1 MRLSLSLDQIT
12 NLSIDG
18 HIDIKISGEMPNMN
32 EAIFVGYR
40 NVEICGLI
48 TNFNSMD
55 GSLFAR
61 ISIVDV
67 ELKKE
72 WLSCVR
78 SLYDINIIEGKI
90 LVITM
95 LDKLSEDSKWGD
107 IDILLNLI
115 DCESESI
122 DLISTVLAYISKK
135 EIKDKIKGQKA
146 FYKGVF
152 LRIAKGSN

>member
-18 HIDIKISGEMPNMN
+18 HIDIKISGEMPDMN
-32 EAIFVGYR
+32 EAIFVDYR
-40 NVEICGLI
+40 DVEIYGLVTKI
-48 TNFNSMD
+48 NSAN
-55 GSLFAR
+55 GIISVR
-61 ISIVDV
+61 IEIVDA

-78 SLYDINIIEGKI
+78 SLYEINLIEGKV

-95 LDKLSEDSKWGD
+95 LDKLSEGSKWGD

-115 DCESESI
+115 DCEKESL
-122 DLISTVLAYISKK
+122 DLISTFLAYISKK
-135 EIKDKIKGQKA
+135 DISDRVKGQTA
-146 FYKGVF
+146 FYKNVF
-152 LRIAKGSN
+152 LRTTKGSN

>member
-1 MRLSLSLDQIT
+1 MHLSLSLDQIT

-18 HIDIKISGEMPNMN
+18 YVDIKVSGKAPLMN
-32 EAIFVGYR
+32 EAIFVEYR

-48 TNFNSMD
+48 TKFNSIN

-78 SLYDINIIEGKI
+78 SLYEINIIEGKV
-90 LVITM
+90 LVLTM

-107 IDILLNLI
+107 IDILLKLI
-115 DCESESI
+115 DCENESI
-122 DLISTVLAYISKK
+122 DLISTILAYISNK
-135 EIKDKIKGQKA
+135 EISGKIKGQKA
-146 FYKGVF
+146 FYKNVF
-152 LRIAKGSN
+152 LRTTKGSN